1 MNQVLNIFRKDTR
14 RFWPEILLSVV
25 LTFAYAAASPN
36 SWKAF
41 HDQNVQQRMM
51 MITGALTFLMMTG
64 WWLLIARVVHAETL
78 VGDRQFWITRPYE
91 WEKLLAAKVLFVA
104 AWIGV
109 PYLLT
114 QSLVRA
120 EAGFSPI
127 ANAPILLLNLL
138 MMSTAFLL
146 PLFSVA
152 TVTAN
157 FARLT
162 LTLLACL
169 AILIGYTFLTN
180 GIPHGY
186 IASNPYPNRVLY
198 PLLFCGCAVAI
209 ALEYATRRVWAS
221 RAMLIVLP
229 LLLALSAAAHSR
241 QSLVDRAYPRPSA
254 EVAPPVSF
262 ALTPSAAR
270 PIEARSYEGWD
281 YIDLPFRFSGVA
293 EGYAVVTADM
303 KFTLTAAD
311 GSQWTSPWQQTH
323 DHIGPSGHGSI
334 LSLQLSPSL
343 YDRFKSGPVTLKI
356 AFALSRYQADTVTTM
371 PFPTRDQ
378 AVPGVGI
385 CSAEWGFGLICRSA
399 RDPRLT
405 YVTAAWANAPCSNS
419 PSPSAATRHGAGWYE
434 PQNIDFALTSVWT
447 PHLYFS
453 GGDDDE
459 DGNRY
464 RWRVCPGSPLTV
476 TQYHLVDRTQTDFN
490 FTNFALPAEVRPT

>member
-109 PYLLT
+109 PYLLA
-114 QSLVRA
+114 QFLVRA

-334 LSLQLSPSL
+334 LSLQMSPAL
-343 YDRFKSGPVTLKI
+343 YDRFKSGPVTLNI
-356 AFALSRYQADTVTTM
+356 TFALSHYQADTVTTM

-378 AVPGVGI
+378 VVPGVGT
-385 CSAEWGFGLICRSA
+385 CTAEGSGLVCRSA
-399 RDPRLT
+399 HDPRLT
-405 YVTAAWANAPCSNS
+405 YASAVWTNVPCSNS
-419 PSPSAATRHGAGWYE
+419 PAPPAATKPGAAWYE
-434 PQNIDFALTSVWT
+434 PGNIDFALSSVWT

-453 GGDDDE
+453 GGGDDDT
-459 DGNRY
+459 GSRY
-464 RWRVCPGSPLTV
+464 NWRICSGSPFTV
-476 TQYHLVDRTQTDFN
+476 TQYHLMDRTQTSVTL
-490 FTNFALPAEVRPT
+490 TNFALPAEVRPT